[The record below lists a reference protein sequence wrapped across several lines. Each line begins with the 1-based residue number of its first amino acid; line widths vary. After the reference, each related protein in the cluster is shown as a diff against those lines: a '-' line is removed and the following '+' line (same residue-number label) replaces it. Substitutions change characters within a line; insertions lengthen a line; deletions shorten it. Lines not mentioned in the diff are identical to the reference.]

1 MSIVKFRSSGNF
13 DKSMRFLEK
22 MYQKKYLNQLDYWGE
37 LGVQALS
44 SATPIDSGTTA
55 SSWDYEIVGEAG
67 KITLHW
73 TNSNINKN
81 VNIAV
86 ILQYGHGTNHG
97 GYVVG
102 RDYINPT
109 LRPIFDKIAEDAWL
123 EVVRS

>member
-1 MSIVKFRSSGNF
+1 MSIVKFKSSGDF
-13 DKSMRFLEK
+13 SRTERFLES
-22 MYQKKYLNQLDYWGE
+22 MYRKKYLSQLDYWGE

-44 SATPIDSGTTA
+44 SSTPVDSGSTA
-55 SSWDYEIVGEAG
+55 SSWDYEVVEEHGRTTI
-67 KITLHW
+67 HW

-102 RDYINPT
+102 RDYINPA

>member
-1 MSIVKFRSSGNF
+1 MSIIKFESFGNF
-13 DKSMRFLEK
+13 DRTTRFLEK
-22 MYQKKYLNQLDYWGE
+22 MYQKKYLRNLDYWGE

-44 SATPIDSGTTA
+44 SSTPIDSGLTA
-55 SSWDYEIVGEAG
+55 DSWDFEIVEEHGRTT
-67 KITLHW
+67 IHW

-102 RDYINPT
+102 RDYINPA

>member
-1 MSIVKFRSSGNF
+1 MSIVKFRSSGDF

-37 LGVQALS
+37 LGAQALS

-55 SSWDYEIVGEAG
+55 ASWNYEIVEESG
-67 KITLHW
+67 KTTLHW

-102 RDYINPT
+102 RDYINPA